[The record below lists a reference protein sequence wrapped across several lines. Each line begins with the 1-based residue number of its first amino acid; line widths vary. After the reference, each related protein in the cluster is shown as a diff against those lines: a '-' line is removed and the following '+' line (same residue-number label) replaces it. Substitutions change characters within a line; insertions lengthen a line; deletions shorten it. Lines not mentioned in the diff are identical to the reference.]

1 MGVWGVAPRVA
12 LVEADQ
18 APLLVRHLFAG
29 GDPGVIVRALATV
42 PELAEVAVPFV
53 GAALGPGSLSPAV
66 KETVVL
72 RTSAVLGC
80 RYCVDART
88 VTALDVGLGPG
99 LVAALRGTAPGERP
113 AGVDDATAALVA
125 WVDAL
130 AAGRG
135 RWPTTSTPPW
145 PPTTGTTRSSS
156 WSSPS
161 GRPCSSTACARRCR
175 CRRRPRRWPA
185 WRPRASRRE
194 RKWTRRRHRGGRRPP
209 ARPGVVLLNYPCNLA
224 CTYCLTESAPG
235 VPRRAL
241 AGSRIVDL
249 TRQAAALGFTELGVT
264 GGEPFL
270 RPELPA
276 VLANVAA
283 VLPTVVLSNGTLFN
297 PARLAA
303 LRPLGGLA
311 VRIQV
316 SLDSDAAR
324 RQRRGPGPRQ
334 LRQGG
339 GGHSPPGGHGH
350 PGARRDDPRGPADPD
365 AAARLC
371 ELHRSL
377 GVADEDHVVR
387 PVVRRG
393 RARVRGAG
401 VEVETADLP
410 AELTITADGAFWSP
424 FGPTVAG
431 GVLDTDLLVTRTT
444 DPLRIPAEA
453 LLRLVQGRPPGDDA
467 RLGIR

>member
-1 MGVWGVAPRVA
+1 MS
-12 LVEADQ
+12 
-18 APLLVRHLFAG
+18 
-29 GDPGVIVRALATV
+29 
-42 PELAEVAVPFV
+42 
-53 GAALGPGSLSPAV
+53 GS
-66 KETVVL
+66 
-72 RTSAVLGC
+72 GH
-80 RYCVDART
+80 
-88 VTALDVGLGPG
+88 DV
-99 LVAALRGTAPGERP
+99 
-113 AGVDDATAALVA
+113 ATAVA
-125 WVDAL
+125 D
-130 AAGRG
+130 GRLPG
-135 RWPTTSTPPW
+135 RVWFYSTY
-145 PPTTGTTRSSS
+145 T
-156 WSSPS
+156 
-161 GRPCSSTACARRCR
+161 
-175 CRRRPRRWPA
+175 
-185 WRPRASRRE
+185 
-194 RKWTRRRHRGGRRPP
+194 
-209 ARPGVVLLNYPCNLA
+209 CNLA

-249 TRQAAALGFTELGVT
+249 TRQAAALGFTEVGIT

-270 RPELPA
+270 SPELPT
-276 VLANVAA
+276 VLASVAT
-283 VLPTVVLSNGTLFN
+283 VLPTVVLTNGTLFN

-303 LRPLGGLA
+303 LRPLGGLPL
-311 VRIQV
+311 RIQV
-316 SLDSDAAR
+316 SLDSDRPDVNDAAR
-324 RQRRGPGPRQ
+324 GPDNFNKVVEAIPRLVEMG
-334 LRQGG
+334 LRVRV
-339 GGHSPPGGHGH
+339 
-350 PGARRDDPRGPADPD
+350 ATTLEGPADPD
-365 AAARLC
+365 ASARLC

-401 VEVETADLP
+401 VEVETGDLP